1 MGRRKI
7 EIKAIKDDR
16 NRSVTFLK
24 RKGGLFKKAHELSV
38 LCSVDVAVFIFGNN
52 KKLYEYSS
60 ADMRELIHRYQYHG
74 GPSEHKGPGD
84 FNGGNDDEDE
94 EEGDGTPPHGHE
106 GVEHHMM
113 PPQAYGQ
120 HQPPFPQIRHQ
131 TPSASPPIG
140 NGGGPFQAHPGHP
153 VQRTH
158 TPQPSIG
165 GSRPT
170 SRNDMRRMGPGMVQ
184 PPPPPG
190 PQHPGMNYMATPP
203 IYNSPHPPSG
213 LIPQPGPHPQYAY
226 HQQSAPMP
234 PQHQHQQQH
243 QQHQHQ
249 PHPQGPYMDDRRSPM
264 PSPMPPAYSS
274 QPPSQGIQA
283 PARPTPSPQPVQQH
297 VPPTLSQ
304 MSPPPPQPERRLQ
317 DLPPPPPPPVEIKTE
332 PQERPQPPLLN
343 TDSAIK
349 KLPQRKS
356 HSIFTPIEENRSI
369 LSQHLAS
376 FTSESNKS
384 ESAAAAAAANAA
396 NAANRSQ
403 SVDVAALNRAADAS
417 KSSPH
422 MPQRA
427 STQMDDKNRT
437 GSLSSIP
444 ETTLTPPSRSNS
456 AKLPGG
462 PGGAR
467 PRGPRLTVQIP
478 DGGSEGGGSARTAE
492 SNSPRNP
499 TETATQVP
507 QRHNSQSSL
516 VLPPP
521 SPSASAILSAGAT
534 GPPNPFAR
542 PPPQQNVN
550 GETPVSALPSRFL
563 TNELLPSPSS
573 FYPDWNFRGGDS
585 NTLPSPLNFATP
597 VVGSGPSF
605 LRDDL
610 NTTPNANSS
619 ILKEVKEPTSNA
631 NGASTQSLSVGASNS
646 TATKRKTPELGAT
659 AQSEATE
666 ESEAKRL
673 KME

>member
-60 ADMRELIHRYQYHG
+60 TDMRELIHRYQYHG
-74 GPSEHKGPGD
+74 GPSEHKGPSD
-84 FNGGNDDEDE
+84 FNGGNDDDEDE
-94 EEGDGTPPHGHE
+94 ENDGTPPHGPE
-106 GVEHHMM
+106 VVENQMM
-113 PPQAYGQ
+113 PPHAYGQ
-120 HQPPFPQIRHQ
+120 HQPPFPQIRHH

-140 NGGGPFQAHPGHP
+140 NGGPFQAHPGHP
-153 VQRTH
+153 IQRQH

-165 GSRPT
+165 SRPA
-170 SRNDMRRMGPGMVQ
+170 SRTDMRRMGPSMVQ

-190 PQHPGMNYMATPP
+190 PPHPGMNYMPNPP
-203 IYNSPHPPSG
+203 IYNSPHPPG
-213 LIPQPGPHPQYAY
+213 LIPQHGPGPHPQYAY
-226 HQQSAPMP
+226 HQQPSHM
-234 PQHQHQQQH
+234 QQ
-243 QQHQHQ
+243 
-249 PHPQGPYMDDRRSPM
+249 PGPYMDDRRSPM
-264 PSPMPPAYSS
+264 PSPMPPAYTS
-274 QPPSQGIQA
+274 QPPSQPIQA
-283 PARPTPSPQPVQQH
+283 PVRPTPSPQPPQQQL
-297 VPPTLSQ
+297 PPNMSQ
-304 MSPPPPQPERRLQ
+304 MSPPPPQPERRLH
-317 DLPPPPPPPVEIKTE
+317 DPPPPPPVEPKTE

-403 SVDVAALNRAADAS
+403 SVDVAALNRAADGP

-422 MPQRA
+422 LPQRA
-427 STQMDDKNRT
+427 STQTDEKSRT
-437 GSLSSIP
+437 VSLSSIP

-456 AKLPGG
+456 AKAGG

-492 SNSPRNP
+492 SNSPRVA
-499 TETATQVP
+499 TETTTQAP

-550 GETPVSALPSRFL
+550 GDTPVSALPSRFL

-610 NTTPNANSS
+610 NTTPNANSNAS
-619 ILKEVKEPTSNA
+619 KDRDPLPGA
-631 NGASTQSLSVGASNS
+631 NGSLGQNLSVAPNNS
-646 TATKRKTPELGAT
+646 TATKRKTPEPGAITQSDT
-659 AQSEATE
+659 AD
-666 ESEAKRL
+666 ESEPKRL
-673 KME
+673 KVDE